1 MNLTKPIFIAT
12 VVLMALY
19 CLLLW
24 LADYS
29 GLGIP
34 EYIGNTRYQTYTV
47 AMFISIALVLLIFQ
61 KYLARKHPSI
71 T

>member
-61 KYLARKHPSI
+61 KYLVGKHPSI